1 VVSKLHIKKGLFII
15 SVSAILVLFLNVYF
29 TTPFSIQE
37 IKLLVASKSVL
48 FRALGNSNFIDFAK
62 SSGFITSPIPIITN
76 LLFVLLLPHS
86 FILAKIPNIF
96 LLLGVLLLYK
106 NILANNIFESLSK
119 EVKFILPVLLA
130 TSPWLIQA
138 AIYNPSNLISLIFF
152 VFSITYLKRVYFD
165 KTPAKS
171 DAYLLFA
178 SFILLSLSSFQ
189 GILAASTLFLASIF
203 FYFKTKIN
211 SRINFTA
218 PLLAT
223 LILLSSNILINKNYL
238 LSKLN
243 QGSLFTKISLTK
255 LSHDI
260 DERQRIDYLSSN
272 KNFILPSLVRKF
284 TYNKLSLATDRVIR
298 KSISLLDFEQ
308 LASPIESYDIIKLSG
323 ILPKGNLPLYYV
335 WELPLIVYGVFQL
348 FKKNRNLKL
357 WFAAVLISSLVP
369 VIIFEKNDFSQY
381 GIFLHASVFILTLLG
396 LKEIT
401 KGMNNFKLVFKSIFF
416 VFIFLVIISY
426 LNFLNLVYKKQS
438 NYLKPNTLQYQQ
450 IANWVDKNIDNDQE
464 VVITNRF
471 GPTQLAIPT
480 YLNLSFD
487 NYWDDY
493 DQAQMTNQNLTFL
506 SFDLLS
512 QVPKNG
518 IVYIGF
524 PGEFVGVSKHH
535 DISMLPASY
544 ELLGV
549 LKSSD
554 ESVYQFGKDLWVVK
568 TK

>member
-1 VVSKLHIKKGLFII
+1 M
-15 SVSAILVLFLNVYF
+15 SVILVLFLNVYF

-37 IKLLVASKSVL
+37 IKLLVATKSVL
-48 FRALGNSNFIDFAK
+48 AGGLGNNNFIDFAR
-62 SSGFITSPIPIITN
+62 SSGFFASPVPIFTYM
-76 LLFVLLLPHS
+76 FFGFLLPHS
-86 FILAKIPNIF
+86 FILAKIPNI
-96 LLLGVLLLYK
+96 LLLLCVFLLYK
-106 NILANNIFESLSK
+106 NILVENVFRPLSK

-178 SFILLSLSSFQ
+178 SCILLSLSSFQ

-203 FYFKTKIN
+203 FFF
-211 SRINFTA
+211 RIKVITRKNMLI

-223 LILLSSNILINKNYL
+223 LLFLSSIILVNKDYMQFR
-238 LSKLN
+238 LN
-243 QGSLFTKISLTK
+243 KGSLFTKISLSK
-255 LSHDI
+255 LSQDI

-357 WFAAVLISSLVP
+357 WFAAVLISSLIP
-369 VIIFEKNDFSQY
+369 AIIFEKSDFSQY
-381 GIFLHASVFILTLLG
+381 GIFNHTSLFILTTYG
-396 LKEIT
+396 LKKIT
-401 KGMNNFKLVFKSIFF
+401 KRLKNFKLAFKFVFY

-426 LNFLNLVYKKQS
+426 LNFLNLVYKKQT
-438 NYLKPNTLQYQQ
+438 NYLRPNTLQYQQ
-450 IANWVDKNIDNDQE
+450 ISNWVEKNTNNDQE
-464 VVITNRF
+464 IVVTNRF
-471 GPTQLAIPT
+471 GPTQLAVPV
-480 YLNLSFD
+480 YLDFSFD

-493 DQAQMTNQNLTFL
+493 DQALMTHQKLTFTN
-506 SFDLLS
+506 FDLQS
-512 QVPKNG
+512 QSPKNG

-524 PGEFVGVSKHH
+524 PGEFVGASKHH

-554 ESVYQFGKDLWVVK
+554 ESVYQFGKDLWVAT